1 MYKTDIDEV
10 QIMRPSQ
17 PSDKYSLGEEAGCI
31 TNIFIAIL
39 RICDAT
45 IITADMIARQD
56 PRRPESERA
65 GYLHLIQIVA
75 LKNVFHP
82 ERT

>member
-1 MYKTDIDEV
+1 MYKTDIDEL
-10 QIMRPSQ
+10 QIMGPSQ
-17 PSDKYSLGEEAGCI
+17 PLGEEAGWI

-45 IITADMIARQD
+45 IIAADMIARQD